1 MKKQELHYIFR
12 VTWLLIALP
21 LLLVSC
27 EKKLEPT
34 GFLII
39 DPNRHYYP
47 VMQGEILGV
56 TYEIENTD
64 DTPLFI
70 QEVQASCGCIISRD
84 KLPIVV
90 LPHKSGFVHLEFN
103 TIKNTG
109 YVSHNVYCYGNFKDV
124 DYAEMTFD
132 TNIVPQADYV
142 RDYEELWQE
151 QRKKG
156 VTVREFVDGDMTQKG
171 YYTE

>member
-1 MKKQELHYIFR
+1 MAVNPTRLKPFELIR
-12 VTWLLIALP
+12 
-21 LLLVSC
+21 LVNST
-27 EKKLEPT
+27 P
-34 GFLII
+34 
-39 DPNRHYYP
+39 
-47 VMQGEILGV
+47 QGEALKILF
-56 TYEIENTD
+56 EIENTSNN
-64 DTPLFI
+64 PLFI
-70 QEVQASCGCIISRD
+70 QEIQTTCGCIIP
-84 KLPIVV
+84 KNELPIVI
-90 LPHKSGFVHLEFN
+90 LPHRMGTIHLAYN